1 MATRCYIFAVVT
13 TMVIWMMRRRIYV
26 GKNNVHTVHSLSKN
40 LLDLLCECFWCL
52 WPAALWWN
60 EALPPNLFCLTCD
73 FLDAH
78 RIYFA
83 ICFSFILE
91 LYLSCW
97 CRWVYWYVPCSPFDV
112 WRCHCTHDDMAWLWK
127 SHINAYETRDPAA
140 GNGLL
145 QPNVMCMPAKNPAI
159 IFHFDLLCCHF
170 TDLRHHS

>member
-73 FLDAH
+73 FLDAN

-112 WRCHCTHDDMAWLWK
+112 WRCHCTHDDGMVVKESYKCIWNKGPCCWQWSIAAKCHVYACKK
-127 SHINAYETRDPAA
+127 SCHH
-140 GNGLL
+140 
-145 QPNVMCMPAKNPAI
+145 
-159 IFHFDLLCCHF
+159 FHFDLLCCHF